1 MTNDIRTEPSDSF
14 AGGRVRDEP
23 VIRLPTLTRLMRA
36 LLPEDAVR
44 HIQAA
49 RKEQLL
55 ALRAVLDTAIERID
69 SAEHSVRRTEIP
81 IGIAE
86 SGDPGPSPASLR
98 QGQRLI

>member
-1 MTNDIRTEPSDSF
+1 MTNDIRTEPGDSF
-14 AGGRVRDEP
+14 AGERLRDEL

-44 HIQAA
+44 HMQAA

-69 SAEHSVRRTEIP
+69 SAEHSARRTEIP
-81 IGIAE
+81 VE
-86 SGDPGPSPASLR
+86 
-98 QGQRLI
+98 

>member
-14 AGGRVRDEP
+14 AGQRVRDEL

-69 SAEHSVRRTEIP
+69 SAEHLSD
-81 IGIAE
+81 G
-86 SGDPGPSPASLR
+86 LR
-98 QGQRLI
+98 SQSNSTSTRDVLGGSADSKLR